1 MVLSN
6 RLAVRLLV
14 TVVLFF
20 AIMVIALSMSE
31 AGAGGGFRMTTW
43 REGIQRGR
51 GEGKAGKIT
60 AAFSPPGQEISVSST
75 GSKSP
80 PLNLE
85 ASLPMLNRES
95 ACCERFYRNP
105 GL

>member
-43 REGIQRGR
+43 
-51 GEGKAGKIT
+51 
-60 AAFSPPGQEISVSST
+60 
-75 GSKSP
+75 
-80 PLNLE
+80 
-85 ASLPMLNRES
+85 
-95 ACCERFYRNP
+95 
-105 GL
+105 